1 MKYCKKCH
9 TYYHHDIKL
18 CDVCGR
24 SLVETD
30 FKSKLVTQGYPEVK
44 VLKETSRFIMKIFSM
59 ISIGISVLLVVVN
72 WMTYSD
78 YPMLWSLLVIGPI
91 AYAWLLLFQV
101 VISKHDY
108 PTKVVRQVF
117 FISLILIAVDF
128 FTEFRSWSLTYVIP
142 FMLAATTLI
151 LPIMIAS
158 NPVKYYLH
166 VRTLLFL
173 VILNLSISILAFT
186 TNLWIDTATWT
197 AVMSGFSGV
206 FLLLSMFVFARK
218 TTWNELVK
226 IFRI

>member
-1 MKYCKKCH
+1 MKYCKKCN

-24 SLVETD
+24 SLVDTD
-30 FKSKLVTQGYPEVK
+30 FKTTLVTQGYPEVK

-59 ISIGISVLLVVVN
+59 ISVGISVLLGIVN
-72 WMTYSD
+72 WMTYND

-128 FTEFRSWSLTYVIP
+128 FTEYRSWSLTYVIP
-142 FMLAATTLI
+142 FMLASTTLI

-158 NPVKYYLH
+158 NPIKYYLH

-173 VILNLSISILAFT
+173 VILNVVITILAFT
-186 TNLWIDTATWT
+186 TNLWIPTATWT